1 MKRILL
7 FVFLLPFGLS
17 VQSQSIDND
26 VVATAGTHF
35 DNVCGVKLSWTLG
48 EAVTSTVNDGSWII
62 TQGFHQPWGQGV
74 VAVEDPKPAQVSLH
88 VYPNPMDNEL
98 LVTIDDNKDQLVF
111 SLYDI
116 SGRLI
121 HQKEISPDQLTLD
134 LPVQWLAAGSY
145 LLQVNSNDNQFQKT
159 YQLQKMR

>member
-1 MKRILL
+1 MKKIL
-7 FVFLLPFGLS
+7 VFCSLLIVWFS
-17 VQSQSIDND
+17 AHSQSIDND

-48 EAVTSTVNDGSWII
+48 ESVTSMVTDGSWII

-74 VAVEDPKPAQVSLH
+74 VAVEDLKAVQMSLN

-98 LVTIDDNKDQLVF
+98 LVTINNNRDQLVF

-121 HQKEISPDQLTLD
+121 HQKEVIPGQKTLD

-145 LLQVNSNDNQFQKT
+145 LLQVNGIDNPFQQT

>member
-1 MKRILL
+1 MKKIL
-7 FVFLLPFGLS
+7 VYCSLLIVWFPA
-17 VQSQSIDND
+17 QPQSIEND

-48 EAVTSTVNDGSWII
+48 EAVTSTVTDGSWII

-74 VAVEDPKPAQVSLH
+74 VGVEYPKSAQVSLY

-98 LVTIDDNKDQLVF
+98 LVTIDNNKDQLVF

-121 HQKEISPDQLTLD
+121 HQKEISPGQRTLD

-145 LLQVNSNDNQFQKT
+145 LLQVNSIDHQFQKT

>member
-26 VVATAGTHF
+26 VIATAGTHF
-35 DNVCGVKLSWTLG
+35 DHICGVKLSWTLG
-48 EAVTSTVNDGSWII
+48 EAVTSTVTDGSWII

-74 VAVEDPKPAQVSLH
+74 VAVEDLKAVHISLN

-98 LVTIDDNKDQLVF
+98 LVTINNNRNQLVF

-121 HQKEISPDQLTLD
+121 LQKEISPDQRTLD

-145 LLQVNSNDNQFQKT
+145 LLQVNSIDNQFQKT

>member
-1 MKRILL
+1 MKQILVFCPL
-7 FVFLLPFGLS
+7 FIVWFT
-17 VQSQSIDND
+17 VHSQSIDND

-48 EAVTSTVNDGSWII
+48 EAVTSTITDGSWII

-74 VAVEDPKPAQVSLH
+74 LGVEDPKLPQVSLH

-98 LVTIDDNKDQLVF
+98 LVTIDNNTDHLVF

-121 HQKEISPDQLTLD
+121 HQKEISPGQITVDF
-134 LPVQWLAAGSY
+134 PVQWLAAGSY
-145 LLQVNSNDNQFQKT
+145 LLQVNGIGHPFQQT

>member
-35 DNVCGVKLSWTLG
+35 NNVCGVKLSWTLG
-48 EAVTSTVNDGSWII
+48 EAVTSTVTDGSWII

-74 VAVEDPKPAQVSLH
+74 VAVEDLKAVQISLN

-98 LVTIDDNKDQLVF
+98 LVTINNNRDQLVF

-121 HQKEISPDQLTLD
+121 HQKEISPDQRTLD

-145 LLQVNSNDNQFQKT
+145 LLQVNSIDNQFQKT